1 MATFELSAK
10 KYKSGRRTF
19 TATLYELQ
27 PPDCVVDDVGTKY
40 NKNGITFL
48 EEYAEK
54 ALDSIEDMSVR
65 VEFID
70 EERTMIAGHG
80 ETGIVNDMPVF
91 ENATVIGHFTK
102 GYIDDVVID
111 GESKRCVCGK
121 GYLDEM
127 CYPGFVAALEENLN
141 NGIAVD
147 GSIEIYK
154 TKDNDAIVYKKGW
167 IEKGRIPTEYVHSG
181 WDMVMSPADPA
192 STLLELNTKKKEEQ
206 NMEFNMDEVKS
217 VIAKTITELNE
228 KDDAHASEIQ
238 KLNDQISELNSQIE
252 AKDSVIAEKDATIS
266 ELNASVADMK
276 KLLDEMKEDQET
288 YWAERQ
294 ILEQEIAKAK
304 IAEKLAELEDAM
316 GEFNEAEKEVAK
328 DDIAEL
334 QKKIEECKKKEELCE
349 VTSEINSIKSKI
361 CMAIVEK
368 QKADEKEKAKI
379 SEQNS
384 KEEKV
389 DIEDIFAEMCS
400 ESVVDDEKED
410 LNIF

>member
-1 MATFELSAK
+1 MTTFELSSK
-10 KYKSGRRTF
+10 KYKSGRRPF

-54 ALDSIEDMSVR
+54 TLDSIKDMSVR

-70 EERTMIAGHG
+70 EERTMISGHG
-80 ETGIVNDMPVF
+80 ETGIINDMPVF
-91 ENATVIGHFTK
+91 ENATVIGHFIE
-102 GYIDDVVID
+102 GYIDDVVIN

-127 CYPGFVAALEENLN
+127 CYPNFVAALEDDLN
-141 NGIAVD
+141 NGVSID

-167 IEKGRIPTEYVHSG
+167 LEKGRIPTEYVNSG

-192 STLLELNTKKKEEQ
+192 STLLELNNKNKEEN
-206 NMEFNMDEVKS
+206 NMDFNMDEVKS
-217 VIAKTITELNE
+217 VIKTTMAEFNS
-228 KDDAHASEIQ
+228 KDEAHANEIQ
-238 KLNDQISELNSQIE
+238 KLNNQISELNSKLE
-252 AKDSVIAEKDATIS
+252 EKDSVIAEKDAKIS
-266 ELNASVADMK
+266 ELNASAADMQ
-276 KLLDEMKEDQET
+276 KLLDQMKADHET
-288 YWAERQ
+288 YWAERNL
-294 ILEQEIAKAK
+294 LEAELAKAK
-304 IAEKLAELEDAM
+304 VAEKLAELDNALS
-316 GEFNEAEKEVAK
+316 EFNEEEKSVAK
-328 DDIAEL
+328 DDIEKLKEDINA
-334 QKKIEECKKKEELCE
+334 CKKSDELNN
-349 VTSEINSIKSKI
+349 VSSEINSIKSKI

-368 QKADEKEKAKI
+368 QKSDEKEQKKI

-384 KEEKV
+384 YGNNNV
-389 DIEDIFAEMCS
+389 EDIFSEMYM
-400 ESVVDDEKED
+400 EAPVKQEQED